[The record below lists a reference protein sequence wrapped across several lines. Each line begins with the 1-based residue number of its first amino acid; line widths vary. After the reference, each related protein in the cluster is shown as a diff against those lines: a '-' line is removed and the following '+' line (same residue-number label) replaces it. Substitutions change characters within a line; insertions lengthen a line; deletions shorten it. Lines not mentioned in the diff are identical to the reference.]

1 MKCSKPCAGYLF
13 TLLMILIITSM
24 ALLGACSLEA
34 GQASTT
40 TAPPATSTSSE
51 KGPVAVEGHDPEG
64 VKMYPGAV
72 LIAYIVPTCEC
83 IPEVQNWYAVKASAQ
98 EVFDF
103 FESELEK
110 EGWEILDIEYKVN
123 QKLQAVH
130 KDYPDMVILIY
141 EESEWPDYP
150 VKVCIEWTP
159 SWR

>member
-1 MKCSKPCAGYLF
+1 MFLKCSKPCAGYLF

-64 VKMYPGAV
+64 VKIYPGAV

-98 EVFDF
+98 EV
-103 FESELEK
+103 S
-110 EGWEILDIEYKVN
+110 ISSRAN
-123 QKLQAVH
+123 
-130 KDYPDMVILIY
+130 
-141 EESEWPDYP
+141 
-150 VKVCIEWTP
+150 
-159 SWR
+159 WRKRAGRFWISNTRSIKSFRRYMKIIRIWLF